1 MAHEAALAGSLRFI
15 SLADIF
21 QILGGNSSTGIL
33 RITNRHSPDPG
44 LIYFRNGDPIDATS
58 GSMSGV
64 DAVYALFGWEEG
76 KFAFHE
82 EEVQSGRAIKKSMME
97 IVLDAMRMLDDGL
110 IKRVGSP
117 SLDEAASAKVGVAGF
132 EKKGTP
138 RVITGPLVDY
148 SYVLNEEEYRDGE
161 IIVKEGGHGKWIWT
175 ILKGSIAASRETP
188 KGPMTIARLGKGS
201 FIGSFGALKFREYT
215 RSASVTAMGDV
226 QLGLMDTELL
236 HREFTSL
243 SPDFR
248 GLLLSLDGRLR
259 KITDTAVALFG
270 KEGSTKGLPKDRK
283 LIIKKGSTKNEAFS
297 ILQGEAYVIGQAGKD
312 YVPLL
317 TLEKDEV
324 FGYMP
329 FMEIGHEPG
338 SALILASND
347 LEAKRLDTER
357 LQKEYEQL
365 PGTTRNMM
373 YNICT
378 CIFVTT
384 KLAYHL
390 YGGK

>member
-1 MAHEAALAGSLRFI
+1 MADKAALAGSLSFI

-33 RITNRHSPDPG
+33 RITTRHSPDPG
-44 LIYFRNGDPIDATS
+44 LIYFHNGDPIDATS
-58 GSMSGV
+58 GPMSGV

-76 KFAFHE
+76 KFEFHE
-82 EEVQSGRAIKKSMME
+82 EEVQSGRAIKKSRME

-117 SLDEAASAKVGVAGF
+117 SLDEAASAKFGEAGF
-132 EKKGTP
+132 EKRGTP
-138 RVITGPLVDY
+138 QVITGPLVDY
-148 SYVLNEEEYRDGE
+148 SYVLNEEEYRDGD
-161 IIVKEGGHGKWIWT
+161 IIVKEGGHGKWIWA
-175 ILKGSIAASRETP
+175 ILKGSIAISRETP

-201 FIGSFGALKFREYT
+201 FIGSFGGLKFMEYT
-215 RSASVTAMGDV
+215 RSASVTAVGDV
-226 QLGLMDTELL
+226 QLGLLDTELL
-236 HREFTSL
+236 YREFTSL
-243 SPDFR
+243 SLDFR
-248 GLLLSLDGRLR
+248 GVLFSLDGRLK
-259 KITDTAVALFG
+259 KITDKAVALFT
-270 KEGSTKGLPKDRK
+270 KEGTAKGFFKDK
-283 LIIKKGSTKNEAFS
+283 KVIIEKGSTKNEAFS

-347 LEAKRLDTER
+347 LKVNKLDTEG
-357 LQKEYEQL
+357 LQKDYEQL
-365 PGTTRNMM
+365 SGTTRNMM

-384 KLAYHL
+384 KLVYHL
-390 YGGK
+390 YEGK